1 MGNTFEYDPVEAC
14 EAELSAIVKR
24 PGAAE
29 QAGAVKLVP
38 TSVWTVKNM
47 GEIVTVRM
55 PGVEPWGEVE
65 LLQHMLGELGSVHG
79 MKHLDEQAEIAL
91 VDWEEAIE
99 RRIEKL
105 QAREGGQ

>member
-1 MGNTFEYDPVEAC
+1 MDSEMWEDAETVFGIGNAT
-14 EAELSAIVKR
+14 
-24 PGAAE
+24 
-29 QAGAVKLVP
+29 
-38 TSVWTVKNM
+38 
-47 GEIVTVRM
+47 EIVNVQT

-65 LLQHMLGELGSVHG
+65 LLKHMLSELGSVHG

-105 QAREGGQ
+105 QTRGDQ